1 MLSAQD
7 FITLP
12 YTPDLT
18 RGGIQYALRS
28 LPYTYDRMGGAR
40 TTRMRRIV
48 GGIAAELAFRR
59 YLGAQEVPFDTQGAT
74 PFTEPDRYD
83 VALGG
88 RRVDL
93 KSTFITSRQKI
104 SRILHHPAVLL
115 EAAALVP
122 SDQMDTERFRPRDIY
137 LFAFLL
143 GLVASHRAAVQQA
156 LQAEQPVYLLH
167 AMPPRWANPA
177 HWRSLGALALKSE
190 APQEAHLTIGGQD
203 ARRKFRSTEVHLL
216 PGQRVRCPQ
225 EFHSLV
231 FIHSRHL
238 PTRRLGIYS
247 PALEETCL
255 IPPLISPQAWDNIWV
270 YGMRIVLA
278 GYLTKREFRSKAKR
292 LPPGS
297 RTFQYAYTRTE
308 NFALPVRALRPVAEL
323 LQSARTWQARTG

>member
-7 FITLP
+7 FVTLP

-18 RGGIQYALRS
+18 EGGIQYALRS

-59 YLGAQEVPFDTQGAT
+59 YLGTQEVDFDTRGAT

-93 KSTFITSRQKI
+93 KSTFIASRAKI
-104 SRILHHPAVLL
+104 RRVLRNPAALL
-115 EAAALVP
+115 EASALVP
-122 SDQMDTERFRPRDIY
+122 SDQLDTERFHPRDIY

-143 GLVASHRAAVQQA
+143 GLAATHREAVQQA
-156 LQAEQPVYLLH
+156 LQAGQPVYLLH
-167 AMPPRWANPA
+167 AMPPRWASPT

-190 APQEAHLTIGGQD
+190 APQEARVVVGGQD
-203 ARRKFRSTEVHLL
+203 ARREFRRTEVRLA
-216 PGQRVRCPQ
+216 PGQRVLCPQ
-225 EFHSLV
+225 EFYSLV
-231 FIHSRHL
+231 FVHSRHL
-238 PTRRLGIYS
+238 PTRRIGIYS
-247 PALEETCL
+247 SALEETCL
-255 IPPLISPQAWDNIWV
+255 IAPLISPQAWDNIWV

-278 GYLTKREFRSKAKR
+278 GYLTKREFRNKAKR

-297 RTFQYAYTRTE
+297 RTFQYARTRTE

-323 LQSARTWQARTG
+323 LEAARAWRKRAR